1 MDICDSP
8 SKEFKRTAVRKL
20 RRLQENT
27 TDKQKS
33 LNKEMETIKQ
43 IPELKNESAIIKK
56 KKMQQAASIAQSIKQ
71 KSESVDYKTGL
82 LELSSQRRKKKLKE
96 MKKYCEIYRI
106 SLTET
111 ICELSEPQKR
121 RG

>member
-82 LELSSQRRKKKLKE
+82 LVLSSQRRKKKIKRNE
-96 MKKYCEIYRI
+96 EI
-106 SLTET
+106 L
-111 ICELSEPQKR
+111 
-121 RG
+121 